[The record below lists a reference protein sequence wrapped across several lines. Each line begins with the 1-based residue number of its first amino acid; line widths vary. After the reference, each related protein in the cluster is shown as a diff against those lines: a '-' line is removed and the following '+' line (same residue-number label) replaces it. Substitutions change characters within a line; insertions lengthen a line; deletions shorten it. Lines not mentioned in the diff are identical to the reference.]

1 MNQDEHIDLLITPNN
16 LLTQIKNEGLR
27 SNLRSIHFIEI
38 LKLQRCFWVQL
49 RSIHAI
55 KKHIYSDA
63 LHCTSYIESEEV
75 IGNWKTTG

>member
-38 LKLQRCFWVQL
+38 LKLQRCF
-49 RSIHAI
+49 
-55 KKHIYSDA
+55 
-63 LHCTSYIESEEV
+63 
-75 IGNWKTTG
+75 